1 MKRTFGMPYMGSKS
15 QIAEW
20 VIGKLPKADV
30 FVEPFAGGGAIT
42 HAAMLSGKY
51 KRIITNDITDSAF
64 VFKDAI
70 GGRFRDEKRWISRED
85 FNRFKDTD
93 PYVRLCFSFGNDQ
106 NNYCYGKNIEAY
118 KRAFHYA
125 VVFRDKE
132 PFMKLGIN
140 IPNKAVESENQT
152 IRRLKVK
159 SYLIWLKNNMH
170 AGNLE
175 RLERLESLERLQ
187 SLESLESLQSL
198 ERLESLE
205 SLECHQGD
213 YSEVIIP
220 DNSVIYC
227 DPPYRGTHEYLNSFD
242 CGKFDDWCLG
252 QSQQVFIS
260 EYSMPKDK
268 FKRIASMNKRSLVC
282 SASKVSMKIESIYVP
297 LRDMT

>member
-1 MKRTFGMPYMGSKS
+1 MKRTFGMPYMGGKS

-85 FNRFKDTD
+85 FKRLKDTD
-93 PYVRLCFSFGNDQ
+93 PYVRMCFSFGNDQ
-106 NNYCYGKNIEAY
+106 NTYCYGKNIEAY

-132 PFMKLGIN
+132 PFMKLGVN
-140 IPNKAVESENQT
+140 IPNEAVESENQT

-170 AGNLE
+170 AGD
-175 RLERLESLERLQ
+175 LERLESLERLQ
-187 SLESLESLQSL
+187 
-198 ERLESLE
+198 SLE

-227 DPPYRGTHEYLNSFD
+227 DPPYRGTHEYLKSFD

-252 QSQQVFIS
+252 QRQQVFIS

-268 FKRIASMNKRSLVC
+268 FKRIASMNKRSLMC
-282 SASKVSMKIESIYVP
+282 SASRVNMKIESIYVP

>member
-1 MKRTFGMPYMGSKS
+1 MTRTFGMPYMGGKS
-15 QIAEW
+15 SIAEW

-30 FVEPFAGGGAIT
+30 FVEPFAGGCAIT

-51 KRIITNDITDSAF
+51 KRIIANDITDSAL

-70 GGRFRDEKRWISRED
+70 RGRFRNEKRWISRDD
-85 FNRFKDTD
+85 FKRLKDTD
-93 PYVRLCFSFGNDQ
+93 PYVRMCFSFGNDL
-106 NNYCYGKNIEAY
+106 NSYCYGKNLEAY

-132 PFMKLGIN
+132 PFMKLGVN
-140 IPNKAVESENQT
+140 IPNKAIESENQT

-170 AGNLE
+170 AGDLESLE
-175 RLERLESLERLQ
+175 RLERLQ
-187 SLESLESLQSL
+187 SLESLESL
-198 ERLESLE
+198 ERLQ

-242 CGKFDDWCLG
+242 CGKFDEWCLG

-268 FKRIASMNKRSLVC
+268 FKRIAAMNKRSLMC
-282 SASKVSMKIESIYVP
+282 SDSKVSMKIESIYVP